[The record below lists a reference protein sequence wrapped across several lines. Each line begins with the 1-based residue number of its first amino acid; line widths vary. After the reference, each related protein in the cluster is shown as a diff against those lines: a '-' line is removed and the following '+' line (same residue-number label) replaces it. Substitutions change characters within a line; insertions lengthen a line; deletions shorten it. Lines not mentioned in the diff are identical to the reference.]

1 MRVFLLIF
9 IVAALGNHY
18 WQAYKAEKIAIKLA
32 EYQFTNGPGV
42 CEVNNILLGVECRP
56 MTNEEARAKQRVQLA
71 EEEAEAV
78 QRWNDR
84 VAEAQ
89 ARKVVEQQIEDV
101 LIYGK

>member
-1 MRVFLLIF
+1 MKKPERS
-9 IVAALGNHY
+9 GKSS
-18 WQAYKAEKIAIKLA
+18 WQ
-32 EYQFTNGPGV
+32 Q
-42 CEVNNILLGVECRP
+42 
-56 MTNEEARAKQRVQLA
+56 
-71 EEEAEAV
+71 EEAEAV